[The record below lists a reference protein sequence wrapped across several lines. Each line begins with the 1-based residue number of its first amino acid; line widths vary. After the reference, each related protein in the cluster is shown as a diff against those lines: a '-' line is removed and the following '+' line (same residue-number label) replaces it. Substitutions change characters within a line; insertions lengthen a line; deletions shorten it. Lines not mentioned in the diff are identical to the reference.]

1 MEMKNICVL
10 YEVKVHDETSVI
22 SEIQGVFGRERE
34 ILGDTVNG
42 RKRTIIEFKF
52 PGDCASS

>member
-1 MEMKNICVL
+1 MVMRNICVL
-10 YEVKVHDETSVI
+10 YEVQVHDKTSVL

-34 ILGDTVNG
+34 ILGNTVNG
-42 RKRTIIEFKF
+42 RKRTIVALKF